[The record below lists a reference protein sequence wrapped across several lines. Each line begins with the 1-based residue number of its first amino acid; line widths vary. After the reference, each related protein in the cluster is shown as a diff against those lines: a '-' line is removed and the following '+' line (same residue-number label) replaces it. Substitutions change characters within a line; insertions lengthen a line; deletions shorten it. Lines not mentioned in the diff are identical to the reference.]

1 MSGPGTN
8 PQEQICAAWGA
19 SSTSLSHRV
28 AGYCTLPCTSLT
40 LKQAQCELS
49 RTQGCN
55 IFLTLLTLQLAMR
68 KGVVAGVS
76 SGIQDFWLHEPQP
89 GPCVHLLHLNP
100 LWVPCLFYSP
110 HRFQYSASDFKRL
123 KMSEETREMHWDRK
137 WNVKTKLG
145 VQEVLAFDFHQ
156 VQIFMQPI
164 QQVRKKLLNFTGEW
178 LHETGECKKN
188 MSCTE
193 LLCCYRCYLSSFCF
207 FGTSL
212 GTRMMKWFLQNKF
225 SQSLKIDT
233 WSVLGILLVCISK
246 QMPSK
251 PSNKMQWTSR
261 QHG

>member
-55 IFLTLLTLQLAMR
+55 IFLTLLALQLAMR

-123 KMSEETREMHWDRK
+123 KKQVECQHKAWSPRGPCVRLSPGSNLHATHPAGTQEAPQFYGWMAP
-137 WNVKTKLG
+137 WNRRMQKKH
-145 VQEVLAFDFHQ
+145 VLYY
-156 VQIFMQPI
+156 
-164 QQVRKKLLNFTGEW
+164 
-178 LHETGECKKN
+178 
-188 MSCTE
+188 CTE

-207 FGTSL
+207 FGTSS